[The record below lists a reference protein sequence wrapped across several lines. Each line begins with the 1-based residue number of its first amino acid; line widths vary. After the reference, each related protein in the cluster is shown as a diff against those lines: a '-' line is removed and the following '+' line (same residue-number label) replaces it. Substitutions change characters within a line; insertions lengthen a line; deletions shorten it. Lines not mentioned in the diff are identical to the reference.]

1 MKRLDYPP
9 IWLLGFIGLAWV
21 LSWALNWALATVGLG
36 FEVPFVLKLL
46 GGVLIAIG
54 LSLMALAVF
63 AMLRHRTTVVPHRVP
78 SAIVTD
84 GVYRLTRNPIYL
96 GDAFTLVGFSLLFAH
111 SATVLLAPVF
121 MAVIQKRFI
130 VEEETWLRTKFPEE
144 FQTWAEQTRRW
155 L

>member
-9 IWLLGFIGLAWV
+9 IWLLGFMGLA
-21 LSWALNWALATVGLG
+21 WALNWALTKVGLG
-36 FEVPFVLKLL
+36 FEAPYALKLL
-46 GGVLIAIG
+46 GGVLIAVG
-54 LSLMALAVF
+54 LLLMALAVF

-78 SAIVTD
+78 AAIVTD

-96 GDAFTLVGFSLLFAH
+96 GDAFTLVGFALLFAH
-111 SATVLLAPVF
+111 PAGVLLTPIF
-121 MAVIQKRFI
+121 MAVIQRRFI
-130 VEEETWLRTKFPEE
+130 AEEETWLRTKFSQE